1 MLKPECQDRHI
12 SFVANLFLQLNSLS
26 ACQNSEICAFCV
38 HSPYHTNVSHNQ
50 YRNGCNHVIERHAS
64 VHIWRCCGDNVRFSC
79 LGEHAGGIYFKLSDA
94 IRIRTQCSHAALL
107 CVNWRASSDSPN
119 VARSHA
125 AISMREFAR
134 HYLRLTESVCALSC
148 DSCNTWIDSSVHFVL
163 LLANRCA
170 LCAANS

>member
-94 IRIRTQCSHAALL
+94 IRIRTECSHAALL
-107 CVNWRASSDSPN
+107 CGIGVQ
-119 VARSHA
+119 A
-125 AISMREFAR
+125 AIAPMLHALMRQ
-134 HYLRLTESVCALSC
+134 YQCV
-148 DSCNTWIDSSVHFVL
+148 
-163 LLANRCA
+163 
-170 LCAANS
+170 NSPATICG